1 MPNWKKVIVSGS
13 NAVLNNITS
22 SGNINA
28 SGTIISNN
36 KNVVSQSGA
45 FTNNEFIIAVGDG
58 AVTSS
63 DALAVDSDGNL
74 GIGIPNPEV
83 RLHMLGEDAQTTQ
96 ILMEQFNNTTD
107 APDIR
112 TRRYRGT
119 SASRADVQTGDYL
132 FRLNVHGQ
140 DDGSSEV
147 YGSMRFDVDSLDQD
161 ALEWGLQTR
170 DTAGTVAD
178 RIKINSSGDSE
189 FTSNITASGNISSS
203 GTLQGAS
210 LKVDDGTNLLG
221 GKRFI
226 TSDSKY
232 EFRDGSVHVSSGHI
246 TASGNISASGTI
258 TAATLDATAVSDTL
272 AAAIVAEIDNDEI
285 PIAKL
290 AEDAVT
296 VTAGTNL
303 SNGGTVTLGGSIT
316 LNVDDAFLKND
327 ADDTTSGTITSAGL
341 IATKATDGGDTTI
354 QIINSNTDGG
364 TDKGAGIEFLHGS
377 ALGALSGNQRAGKIL
392 STKASS
398 YQGTTAAVDS
408 NLEFYTAN
416 NDTDTLQLKIDNE
429 GLAAFTGNVS
439 SSGKVYS
446 TNRKNLQ
453 CGFQSVGSAAQ
464 GTWYGPNSLGPNNT
478 YWATPYGTAA
488 APGDVSLA
496 LGNSGWF
503 VPVKAF
509 VTDATLYIQNV
520 SDPDNYAV
528 TGALQLTNTISYPVT
543 LTSSFSTTTDYTGDL
558 YSTTGVQSAM
568 EEVTITVNQQVDA
581 GVVMYPRFNVN
592 GVTSNWRGTFV
603 VNYYEVK

>member
-1 MPNWKKVIVSGS
+1 MASTIQLRTGTGSAVPSSLTQGEVAINIDNGLIYYGSGS
-13 NAVLNNITS
+13 GNDVKQLESFTHITA

-45 FTNNEFIIAVGDG
+45 FTSNEFIVAVGNG

-74 GIGIPNPEV
+74 GIGTPNPEV

-189 FTSNITASGNISSS
+189 FTSNITASG
-203 GTLQGAS
+203 A
-210 LKVDDGTNLLG
+210 
-221 GKRFI
+221 
-226 TSDSKY
+226 
-232 EFRDGSVHVSSGHI
+232 
-246 TASGNISASGTI
+246 ISA
-258 TAATLDATAVSDTL
+258 
-272 AAAIVAEIDNDEI
+272 
-285 PIAKL
+285 
-290 AEDAVT
+290 
-296 VTAGTNL
+296 
-303 SNGGTVTLGGSIT
+303 
-316 LNVDDAFLKND
+316 
-327 ADDTTSGTITSAGL
+327 SGTITSAGL
-341 IATKATDGGDTTI
+341 IATKDTDGGNTTI

-364 TDKGAGIEFLHGS
+364 VDKGAGIEFKHGS

-392 STKASS
+392 STKVSS

-429 GLAAFTGNVS
+429 GLAAFTGDVS

-446 TNRKNLQ
+446 TNINSIQ
-453 CGFQSVGSAAQ
+453 FGFQSVGSAVQ
-464 GTWYGPNSLGPNNT
+464 GTWYGPNNLGPNNT
-478 YWATPYGTAA
+478 FWATTYGTAA
-488 APGDVSLA
+488 APGDVGLNN
-496 LGNSGWF
+496 GNSGWF
-503 VPVKAF
+503 APTKAF
-509 VTDATLYIQNV
+509 VTDAKLYIQNITNTT
-520 SDPDNYAV
+520 NYAV
-528 TGALQLTNTISYPVT
+528 TGALTLTNTISYPADAGGD
-543 LTSSFSTTTDYTGDL
+543 FNTTTDYTGDL
-558 YSTTGVQSAM
+558 YSTTGVQRAM
-568 EEVTITVNQQVDA
+568 EEVTITVGQAVEP

-592 GVTSNWRGTFV
+592 GTTANWRGTFV
-603 VNYYEVK
+603 VNYYEIK

>member
-246 TASGNISASGTI
+246 TASGNISASGTSLI
-258 TAATLDATAVSDTL
+258 TAQDLTLDRQLTVPTITNVNTTHITASGNISASGKLTAASLNTGQGDYELYNMNQNVTTTSDVTFNNVTASLNLKVNGDTLLGNHESDTHTFNGH
-272 AAAIVAEIDNDEI
+272 I
-285 PIAKL
+285 
-290 AEDAVT
+290 
-296 VTAGTNL
+296 TASGNI
-303 SNGGTVTLGGSIT
+303 SS
-316 LNVDDAFLKND
+316 
-327 ADDTTSGTITSAGL
+327 SGTITADTLTPNNIVFTPSATSIKIEAPDETAGSVNGAGL
-341 IATKATDGGDTTI
+341 TIEAGDAFGSNFNGGDVTIQAGKGSGAGDGGNIVINAGGGLPSGSISLNAPSIIASDLPTSQPTT
-354 QIINSNTDGG
+354 T
-364 TDKGAGIEFLHGS
+364 GS
-377 ALGALSGNQRAGKIL
+377 LWLSGSNAEG
-392 STKASS
+392 SS
-398 YQGTTAAVDS
+398 KYLMV
-408 NLEFYTAN
+408 
-416 NDTDTLQLKIDNE
+416 
-429 GLAAFTGNVS
+429 FTG
-439 SSGKVYS
+439 
-446 TNRKNLQ
+446 
-453 CGFQSVGSAAQ
+453 
-464 GTWYGPNSLGPNNT
+464 
-478 YWATPYGTAA
+478 
-488 APGDVSLA
+488 
-496 LGNSGWF
+496 
-503 VPVKAF
+503 
-509 VTDATLYIQNV
+509 
-520 SDPDNYAV
+520 
-528 TGALQLTNTISYPVT
+528 
-543 LTSSFSTTTDYTGDL
+543 
-558 YSTTGVQSAM
+558 
-568 EEVTITVNQQVDA
+568 
-581 GVVMYPRFNVN
+581 
-592 GVTSNWRGTFV
+592 
-603 VNYYEVK
+603 

>member
-272 AAAIVAEIDNDEI
+272 AAAVVAEIDNDEI

-341 IATKATDGGDTTI
+341 IATKDTDGGNTTI

-364 TDKGAGIEFLHGS
+364 VDKGAGIEFKHGS

-416 NDTDTLQLKIDNE
+416 NDTDTLQLKIDNT
-429 GLAAFTGNVS
+429 GLAEFTGNISASGTSTGSLGRIEADSFSKTIVTSHHNMSLDGNSATVDYYIPINSLADGSGASLYYTRILPAYNGRVLKILFRPSVAMGSSCIIYMSRRAHDGTSVS
-439 SSGKVYS
+439 HQTS
-446 TNRKNLQ
+446 
-453 CGFQSVGSAAQ
+453 GFQASETFDGSALSTVIVPCAQ
-464 GTWYGPNSLGPNNT
+464 GGANAANWVFEEGDQLGFSLVKNT
-478 YWATPYGTAA
+478 
-488 APGDVSLA
+488 
-496 LGNSGWF
+496 
-503 VPVKAF
+503 
-509 VTDATLYIQNV
+509 
-520 SDPDNYAV
+520 
-528 TGALQLTNTISYPVT
+528 TG
-543 LTSSFSTTTDYTGDL
+543 TTTDLT
-558 YSTTGVQSAM
+558 M
-568 EEVTITVNQQVDA
+568 TVV
-581 GVVMYPRFNVN
+581 
-592 GVTSNWRGTFV
+592 
-603 VNYYEVK
+603 YEYDII